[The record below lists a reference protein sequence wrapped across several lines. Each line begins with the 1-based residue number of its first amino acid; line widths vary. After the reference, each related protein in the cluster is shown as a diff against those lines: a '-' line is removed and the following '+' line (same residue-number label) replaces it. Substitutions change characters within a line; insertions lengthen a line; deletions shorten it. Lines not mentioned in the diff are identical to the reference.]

1 MSDGDR
7 YRLAAESD
15 GGMAILLR
23 PRVMGWDQLLIAARR
38 LANAE
43 QPWVSASEASE
54 YGLDLLA
61 TAEFKGLS
69 ESQRKILLMHG
80 EMWLT
85 QPRWERRQLQVLLR
99 KQLSTYLLFGLS
111 DAVRTELEG
120 IVRELGNPPSAA

>member
-1 MSDGDR
+1 M
-7 YRLAAESD
+7 E
-15 GGMAILLR
+15 LLFR

-38 LANAE
+38 LARAD

-61 TAEFKGLS
+61 TAEFQGLS

-85 QPRWERRQLQVLLR
+85 QPRWERSQLQLLLR
-99 KQLSTYLLFGLS
+99 KQLSTYLLFGLPES
-111 DAVRTELEG
+111 VRDELEG
-120 IVRELGNPPSAA
+120 IVRELGQPPSAA